1 LVVAFDFR
9 RQFVLSGTHA
19 EYDRCIEAVTMQRP
33 ITGEGVS
40 PDVTSNNRRCAPA
53 VILTDFAMMKNAA
66 DLPDVSTIGS
76 KRRFRRPIYFAWGCF
91 RYFWRQ
97 PQRPGVTAEHP
108 A

>member
-1 LVVAFDFR
+1 
-9 RQFVLSGTHA
+9 
-19 EYDRCIEAVTMQRP
+19 MQRP

-53 VILTDFAMMKNAA
+53 VILMDFAMMKNAA

-76 KRRFRRPIYFAWGCF
+76 KRRFRRPTATLH
-91 RYFWRQ
+91 
-97 PQRPGVTAEHP
+97 GVVFDIFGGSRRDP